1 VVVKNK
7 NGKISMV
14 SLDDPRYLSGE
25 LVFVNTGRK
34 LSQKSRDQISLAL
47 KNKIWIYNDNT
58 KKVKKISKE
67 NLEEYLSK
75 DWKQGLKKEY
85 NKRKNNVIIR

>member
-1 VVVKNK
+1 
-7 NGKISMV
+7 MV

-34 LSQKSRDQISLAL
+34 LSQKSRDKISLAL